1 MHVYLAI
8 AAIGP
13 YLSGYIYIYIYTHT
27 HTCILGLADT
37 CMVSYYIC
45 MLGGGIRSW
54 LGIAKILVGCVRED
68 PQSPVIRLLLLR

>member
-8 AAIGP
+8 AATDHT
-13 YLSGYIYIYIYTHT
+13 LVDIYIYTHT
-27 HTCILGLADT
+27 CILGPTDT

-45 MLGGGIRSW
+45 MLGGGIRIW
-54 LGIAKILVGCVRED
+54 LGIAKILVGCARED